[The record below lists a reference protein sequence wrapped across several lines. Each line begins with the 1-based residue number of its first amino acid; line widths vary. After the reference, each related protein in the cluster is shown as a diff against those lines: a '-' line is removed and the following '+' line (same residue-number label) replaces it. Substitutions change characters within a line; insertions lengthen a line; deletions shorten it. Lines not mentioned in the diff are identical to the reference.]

1 MKKLLIFS
9 SFVFFLLAEA
19 KSQQDDPF
27 DYGQEFLFGVTKAT
41 NGGLISGGFFRYSA
55 KKTDRLFQTFGLE
68 IANVRHPQE
77 RRVQT
82 PTFFSSSSFYE
93 GKEKYLIST
102 RLMYGYDLLLF
113 KKAEQKG
120 VQINGVLMG
129 GPTLGLVSPYF
140 LRSESGDLVTYS
152 QFSNRPGSGPGTGP
166 ISIVGPAGY
175 FSGVNQ
181 MEVALG
187 AHLRASLLFEFG
199 SFKSKVT
206 GFEVGFLGEIFSRE
220 IEIVPLGTKNYNFY
234 PAAFVSILFG
244 SRK

>member
-9 SFVFFLLAEA
+9 LLTIFLLSDA
-19 KSQQDDPF
+19 KSQIEDPF

-55 KKTDRLFQTFGLE
+55 KKSDRIFHTFGLE

-77 RRVQT
+77 RRVQS
-82 PTFFSSSSFYE
+82 PTFFSSSTFYE

-120 VQINGVLMG
+120 VQINGVIAG
-129 GPTLGLVSPYF
+129 GPTIGLTSPYL
-140 LRSESGDLVTYS
+140 LRSEGGGLVTYS
-152 QFSNRPGSGPGTGP
+152 QYLGGA
-166 ISIVGPAGY
+166 SIIGPAGY
-175 FSGVNQ
+175 FAGIDQ
-181 MEVALG
+181 TEVAIG
-187 AHLRASLLFEFG
+187 AHIRASLLFEFG
-199 SFKSKVT
+199 SIKSKIT
-206 GFEVGFLGEIFSRE
+206 GFEVGFLAEIFTRE
-220 IEIVPLGTKNYNFY
+220 IEIVPLGTKNYNFF
-234 PAAFVSILFG
+234 PAAFVSVLFG

>member
-1 MKKLLIFS
+1 MWNYLTEMKKLLIFS
-9 SFVFFLLAEA
+9 FLILLLFAEA
-19 KSQQDDPF
+19 KGQNNDPF

-55 KKTDRLFQTFGLE
+55 KKTDGVFQTFGLE

-77 RRVQT
+77 RRVQS

-102 RLMYGYDLLLF
+102 RLMYGYDMLLF

-120 VQINGVLMG
+120 VQINGVIIG
-129 GPTLGLVSPYF
+129 GPTLGLVSPYL
-140 LRSESGDLVTYS
+140 LRSEGGGLVTYS
-152 QFSNRPGSGPGTGP
+152 PYLNGS
-166 ISIVGPAGY
+166 SIIGPAGY
-175 FSGVNQ
+175 FSGIGD
-181 MEVALG
+181 MEMAIG

-199 SFKSKVT
+199 TSKSKIT
-206 GFEVGFLGEIFSRE
+206 GFEVGFLGEIFTRE
-220 IEIVPLGTKNYNFY
+220 IEIMPLGTKNYNFF

>member
-1 MKKLLIFS
+1 MYYYIIEMKRIFILFLLIFP
-9 SFVFFLLAEA
+9 FTFEV
-19 KSQQDDPF
+19 KSQKDDPF
-27 DYGQEFLFGVTKAT
+27 EYGQEFLFGVTKAT
-41 NGGLISGGFFRYSA
+41 NGGLFSGGFFRYSA
-55 KKTDRLFQTFGLE
+55 KKTDRIFQTYGIE

-77 RRVQT
+77 RRVPS

-120 VQINGVLMG
+120 VQINGVFTG
-129 GPTLGLVSPYF
+129 GPTLGFVSPYL
-140 LRSESGDLVTYS
+140 LRAEGGSLVTYS
-152 QFSNRPGSGPGTGP
+152 QYLNGS
-166 ISIVGPAGY
+166 SIIGPAGY
-175 FSGVNQ
+175 FSGIDQ
-181 MEVALG
+181 MEVVMG

-199 SFKSKVT
+199 TFKSKVT

-220 IEIVPLGTKNYNFY
+220 IQLVPLGTKNYNFY

>member
-1 MKKLLIFS
+1 MKKLSIFCILT
-9 SFVFFLLAEA
+9 VFLLAEA
-19 KSQQDDPF
+19 KSQKDDPF

-41 NGGLISGGFFRYSA
+41 NGGMISGGFFRYSA

-77 RRVQT
+77 RRVQS

-102 RLMYGYDLLLF
+102 RLMYGYDALLF

-120 VQINGVLMG
+120 VQINGVLTG
-129 GPTLGLVSPYF
+129 GPTFGLVSPYL
-140 LRSESGDLVTYS
+140 LRGEGGSLITYS
-152 QFSNRPGSGPGTGP
+152 DYLSGS
-166 ISIVGPAGY
+166 SIIGPAGY
-175 FSGVNQ
+175 FSGINQ
-181 MEVALG
+181 MEVVMG

-206 GFEVGFLGEIFSRE
+206 GFEVGFLAEIFSRE
-220 IEIVPLGTKNYNFY
+220 IEIVPLGTKNYNFF

>member
-1 MKKLLIFS
+1 MKKLFIFCLLTI
-9 SFVFFLLAEA
+9 FLLTEA
-19 KSQQDDPF
+19 KSQKDDPF

-55 KKTDRLFQTFGLE
+55 KKTDRYFQTFGIE

-77 RRVQT
+77 RRVPS

-93 GKEKYLIST
+93 GKEKYLMST
-102 RLMYGYDLLLF
+102 RLMYGYDFLLF

-120 VQINGVLMG
+120 VQINGVLTG
-129 GPTLGLVSPYF
+129 GPTLGFVSPYF
-140 LRSESGDLVTYS
+140 LRSEGGNLVTYS
-152 QFSNRPGSGPGTGP
+152 QYLNGA
-166 ISIVGPAGY
+166 SIIGPAGY
-175 FSGVNQ
+175 FSGIDQ

-187 AHLRASLLFEFG
+187 AHIRASLLFEFG

-206 GFEVGFLGEIFSRE
+206 GFDVGFLGEIFGRE
-220 IEIVPLGTKNYNFY
+220 IELVPLGTKNYNFY
-234 PAAFVSILFG
+234 PAAFISILFG

>member
-9 SFVFFLLAEA
+9 LLTFFLLSNA
-19 KSQQDDPF
+19 KSQKDDPF

-55 KKTDRLFQTFGLE
+55 KKSERIFQTYGLE

-77 RRVQT
+77 RRVQS

-120 VQINGVLMG
+120 VQINGVLAG
-129 GPTLGLVSPYF
+129 GPTLGLISPYL
-140 LRSESGDLVTYS
+140 LRSEGGGLITYS
-152 QFSNRPGSGPGTGP
+152 QYLNGS
-166 ISIVGPAGY
+166 SIIGPAGY
-175 FSGVNQ
+175 FSGIDQ
-181 MEVALG
+181 MEVAIG

-199 SFKSKVT
+199 SFKSKIT
-206 GFEVGFLGEIFSRE
+206 GFEVGFLAEIFGRE
-220 IEIVPLGTKNYNFY
+220 IEIVPLGTKNYNFF

>member
-9 SFVFFLLAEA
+9 LLMIFLLADA
-19 KSQQDDPF
+19 KSQKNDPF
-27 DYGQEFLFGVTKAT
+27 DYGQEFLFGATKAT

-68 IANVRHPQE
+68 IANIRHPQE
-77 RRVQT
+77 RRVQS

-120 VQINGVLMG
+120 VQINGVLIG
-129 GPTLGLVSPYF
+129 GPTFGLVSPYF
-140 LRSESGDLVTYS
+140 LRSESGLVTYS
-152 QFSNRPGSGPGTGP
+152 QYLNGA
-166 ISIVGPAGY
+166 SIIGPAGY
-175 FSGVNQ
+175 FSGVDQ
-181 MEVALG
+181 MEIVPG

-199 SFKSKVT
+199 SFKSKIT
-206 GFEVGFLGEIFSRE
+206 GFEVGFLAEIFTRE
-220 IEIVPLGTKNYNFY
+220 IQIVPLGTKNYNFF
-234 PAAFVSILFG
+234 PAAFVSVLFG

>member
-1 MKKLLIFS
+1 MKKLIIFS
-9 SFVFFLLAEA
+9 SLILFFLTEA
-19 KSQQDDPF
+19 KSQKDDPF

-55 KKTDRLFQTFGLE
+55 KKSDRMFQTFGLE
-68 IANVRHPQE
+68 VANVRHPQE
-77 RRVQT
+77 RRVQS

-120 VQINGVLMG
+120 VQINGVLAG
-129 GPTLGLVSPYF
+129 GPTFGLVSPYL
-140 LRSESGDLVTYS
+140 LRSEGGGLVTYS
-152 QFSNRPGSGPGTGP
+152 QYLNGS
-166 ISIVGPAGY
+166 SIIGPAGY
-175 FSGVNQ
+175 FSGIDQ

-187 AHLRASLLFEFG
+187 ANLRASLLFEFG

-206 GFEVGFLGEIFSRE
+206 GFEVGFLAEIFTRE